1 MAENP
6 FTSLTPALRLHPS
19 GLRTPSRSPPRS
31 PTRSRSCSPDR
42 SLSPYACA
50 SDPLLA
56 NLSPDSTLRAL
67 SATDAVRTNGKVAED
82 ILSKAIA
89 HASAAER
96 ALAVRAAVIG
106 QKLRG
111 WHTEVLSWKWPQ
123 KRDAGLGKGFI
134 SPGTQQGVRT
144 GNGTVPLPNN
154 QEKYLGCLPAAVVEQ
169 HEERIDEIKAGMEM
183 LDVEELKEHVL
194 NAHIPS
200 RSRPSSSASTWST
213 NMNTLSYVQL
223 SDFTAVITATILQAL
238 PVLSK
243 LNILLNTWDVR
254 LTVLHQITG
263 LLDGLGSTKRDIDAA
278 LDRLKTGLLP
288 DSDDPLFSKTSFNA
302 ARHKLENRIL
312 IVGGKMDRILDSL
325 EGHDDALPDSWID
338 DMEAIEAGFA
348 TWAFESE
355 KMGAENEFRR
365 TIPPSPVAP
374 PVDVE
379 KSKEADHGASTK
391 ETIPRQIENDGECKE
406 STFHAVEEPIA
417 DVDAKVHDA
426 SSTSPGA
433 ESGKIALVDRKE
445 ITPVPSDVEVP
456 PPSSTKP
463 ISPTPEPKHDEQ
475 TSGCHD
481 AHLQPQN
488 DDVCPKSIPN
498 RAPSDSDTSSP
509 LPSTPTDSTVEE
521 EEISTPSSTDSP
533 SPAPNQQSSD
543 CVPDSSAEMANG
555 HNMEHESTPELPSA
569 STQFRPGKAELSEEH
584 SSYID
589 VSPKSPR
596 VGFPPQPEA
605 SPNQSSPFNTTNQST
620 SSPATTAD
628 LSPRKLAKTRPEPL
642 RLETTP
648 SISIR
653 RNSVASIGSIGS
665 GYLSYGSNP
674 EIQDAQIAESHGSP
688 MVVES
693 PGGFFKSGS
702 KSPWFR
708 EGDVSLTRSKTK
720 ESDDRTTST
729 PRPTVQRTMSLPLE
743 RFMDDQPEEPPEM
756 EEPFGLKSSPEIRR
770 ASSAS
775 IEVLPKTQ
783 LRSIIVSNRAS
794 MGPTNEQKPI
804 PTLRRTVSSLA
815 VSSLNRISNRAA
827 GLNPRQSFR
836 GPRIS
841 TSMESLPSTAEEPDP
856 DPEPSIQ
863 VPEENEENTKA
874 QTNPAP
880 PIVPRRSSKRLSKLL
895 NPATVVPTQKQ
906 RKIPAALQSPA
917 FPRGTVGNSL
927 ASPSLNTPTRTP
939 EDPLDEKINSILTT
953 IPARIHLAS
962 TPDNSNNPPRARDHR
977 YSTPPKRERLRSE
990 SPVPTRS
997 NTPTPS
1003 LTLTPAFR
1011 RSRRSHAHHDDDS
1024 SVRLYHLHRGG
1035 KAAPVKLFVR
1045 SVGEDGERVMVRVG
1059 GGWADLGEYLRE
1071 YAVHHGRRNVSDGK
1085 FEVRGIPDVNTSPNS
1100 QSKLAPVPTNG
1111 RSTPIS
1117 RPGSAFDIRP
1127 PSSLAVRKTRRSMV
1141 ATSELPSLTT
1151 ANIEKATEGSGPLSF
1166 FSSTRRRLSV
1176 SSNNSVAVASAYGD
1190 CGPYASTPLGL
1201 AGPTPKSR
1209 QVSMTP
1215 ESEAWVEDVIG
1226 RARRTSATLRP
1237 ERSYGNLR
1245 RFRPAV
1251 LQDDAVRD
1259 RLEGSVGGSGGHR
1272 SVSDTHAA
1280 GMNKRVYLKGL
1291 ERSRD

>member
-89 HASAAER
+89 HASPAER

-134 SPGTQQGVRT
+134 SPGTQQPVHS
-144 GNGTVPLPNN
+144 GNGTAHLLDN
-154 QEKYLGCLPAAVVEQ
+154 QEKYLGCLPATVVEQ

-213 NMNTLSYVQL
+213 NMNSLSYVQL

-263 LLDGLGSTKRDIDAA
+263 LLDGLGSTKRDIEAA

-302 ARHKLENRIL
+302 ARHKLENRVL

-355 KMGAENEFRR
+355 KMAAENEFRR

-374 PVDVE
+374 LVDVE
-379 KSKEADHGASTK
+379 KSKEADYGASTK
-391 ETIPRQIENDGECKE
+391 ETIPRQIENDGDCEE
-406 STFHAVEEPIA
+406 STSHALEELIV
-417 DVDAKVHDA
+417 DVDAKVHDTPSA
-426 SSTSPGA
+426 TSMA
-433 ESGKIALVDRKE
+433 ESGKVALVDRRE
-445 ITPVPSDVEVP
+445 ITTVPSDVEVP
-456 PPSSTKP
+456 STKP
-463 ISPTPEPKHDEQ
+463 VSPPLESKHDEQ
-475 TSGCHD
+475 TSECDNSH
-481 AHLQPQN
+481 AQSQN
-488 DDVCPKSIPN
+488 DNGCPKSMPN

-509 LPSTPTDSTVEE
+509 LPSTPTHSTVD
-521 EEISTPSSTDSP
+521 EEISTPSSADSP
-533 SPAPNQQSSD
+533 NPASSQQSSD
-543 CVPDSSAEMANG
+543 CVPDSSAQMAQC
-555 HNMEHESTPELPSA
+555 HSIEHESTPEPPSA
-569 STQFRPGKAELSEEH
+569 LTKSSPGKAEPSEEH

-589 VSPKSPR
+589 VSPKSLR
-596 VGFPPQPEA
+596 IGFPPQPEA
-605 SPNQSSPFNTTNQST
+605 SPNQSSPFNTTNRST

-628 LSPRKLAKTRPEPL
+628 LSPRKLAKARPEPL

-653 RNSVASIGSIGS
+653 RNSVASIESIGS

-674 EIQDAQIAESHGSP
+674 EIQDAQVAESHGSP

-720 ESDDRTTST
+720 ESDDGTAST

-743 RFMDDQPEEPPEM
+743 RFMDDQLEELPEVDK
-756 EEPFGLKSSPEIRR
+756 PFGLKSSPEIKH

-783 LRSIIVSNRAS
+783 LRSIVVSNRTS
-794 MGPTNEQKPI
+794 MGPTNEQKPM

-815 VSSLNRISNRAA
+815 ISSLNRISNRAA

-841 TSMESLPSTAEEPDP
+841 TSMESLPSTAEEPDS

-863 VPEENEENTKA
+863 ASERNEQNIKG

-880 PIVPRRSSKRLSKLL
+880 PIVPRRSSKRLSKLIS
-895 NPATVVPTQKQ
+895 PAPVAPTHKQ

-917 FPRGTVGNSL
+917 FSRGAVGNSL

-962 TPDNSNNPPRARDHR
+962 TPDNNNNPPRAHDHR

-990 SPVPTRS
+990 SPVSTRS

-1085 FEVRGIPDVNTSPNS
+1085 FEVCGIPDVNTSPNS

-1127 PSSLAVRKTRRSMV
+1127 PSSLAVRKTRRSMA

-1151 ANIEKATEGSGPLSF
+1151 ANIEKASEGSGPLSF